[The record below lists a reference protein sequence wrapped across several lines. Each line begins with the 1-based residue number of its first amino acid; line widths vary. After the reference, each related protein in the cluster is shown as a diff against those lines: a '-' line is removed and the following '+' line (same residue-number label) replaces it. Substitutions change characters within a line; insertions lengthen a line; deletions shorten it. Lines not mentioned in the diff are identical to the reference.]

1 MGELHVSAGDKNAPG
16 GTSTFMDQ
24 EETKAYFLQI
34 YDTYAD
40 DIYRFCYLKVSS
52 RELAQDLAQEVF
64 TRFWQALREGTVMRS
79 ERALLYTMAR
89 NLVIDW
95 YRKKKESSLDVLT
108 EQGLEFRGEDA
119 EDVTREAE
127 MREALKI
134 VSGLDEPSREVLL
147 LRYVEG
153 LSPKEIARLSGES
166 ANAVSVR
173 LNRAMKK
180 LRTQMHT
187 D

>member
-1 MGELHVSAGDKNAPG
+1 
-16 GTSTFMDQ
+16 MDQ
-24 EETKAYFLQI
+24 DETKAYFLQI
-34 YDTYAD
+34 YDAYAD

-52 RELAQDLAQEVF
+52 AEVAQDLSQEVF

-95 YRKKKESSLDVLT
+95 YRKKKESSLDALSD
-108 EQGLEFRGEDA
+108 QGIEFAGEGA
-119 EDVTREAE
+119 TDVMRPAE
-127 MREALKI
+127 MEEALR
-134 VSGLDEPSREVLL
+134 VVNELDEPSREALL
-147 LRYVEG
+147 LRFVEG
-153 LSPKEIARLSGES
+153 LSPREIGSLSGES

-180 LRTQMHT
+180 VRALMHT
-187 D
+187 DED